1 VVVVLVGEPPLLL
14 EPLVEV
20 DFVVEAGEAVIR
32 GHHHGDVVG
41 EHLAQPAQVVV
52 DLAVELEEL
61 LLVLAVLLVVFEQE
75 VVDPVGRHKDAE
87 KEVPVVLLDVV
98 FERLE
103 ALVEGLVGVLDEL
116 GFVLVVTEFRVD
128 VDAVVDIVEV
138 VAEFVGERGVADA
151 GREEARYNALDVA
164 LGREGDRDVQHGGVA
179 SVVGDPVPD
188 ARGLDVPAH
197 RDVGVVGSDLPVLK
211 AVDAGLAGVDAGGE
225 RRQQALDS
233 GGTMLSIGPAPPSSA
248 IAVRFSN
255 WSGWSETR
263 LYGTPSMPKKATRVP
278 RRRGDGRTGP
288 YASFSGREQETS
300 FAARIHARHRCRQSL
315 PRRNSASSPDTSR
328 LPDSSSSP
336 SSAW

>member
-1 VVVVLVGEPPLLL
+1 MVTSSGSISREL
-14 EPLVEV
+14 
-20 DFVVEAGEAVIR
+20 
-32 GHHHGDVVG
+32 
-41 EHLAQPAQVVV
+41 AQVVV

-225 RRQQALDS
+225 RRPAGAGFRRNDAVDRPRTAFLGHCGEILELVWMVRDEAIRDAIDAEEGNTGSLVAAETVEQAH
-233 GGTMLSIGPAPPSSA
+233 
-248 IAVRFSN
+248 
-255 WSGWSETR
+255 TR
-263 LYGTPSMPKKATRVP
+263 LSADGNKKLL
-278 RRRGDGRTGP
+278 
-288 YASFSGREQETS
+288 

-315 PRRNSASSPDTSR
+315 LQAELGVVTGHVAVTGLVVVAVVGVVVLRTTVRWSTATAGC
-328 LPDSSSSP
+328 LVAISSP
-336 SSAW
+336 SSPYARK